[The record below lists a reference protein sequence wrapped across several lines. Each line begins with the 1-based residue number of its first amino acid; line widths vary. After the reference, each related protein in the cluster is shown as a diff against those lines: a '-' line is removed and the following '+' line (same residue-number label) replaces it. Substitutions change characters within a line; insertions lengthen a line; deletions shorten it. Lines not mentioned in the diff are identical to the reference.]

1 MEGAC
6 AGGGPAQTAWR
17 GGAKLVSQ
25 VTPPRAAVCGQQAP
39 CCYMNGSQ
47 CGFGGGEQPMM
58 KGVDKQPQIKM
69 SPQLLVNIYQ
79 WLSGSHVISI
89 FMEFPEY
96 KHPIIHR
103 IICIHVV

>member
-1 MEGAC
+1 
-6 AGGGPAQTAWR
+6 
-17 GGAKLVSQ
+17 
-25 VTPPRAAVCGQQAP
+25 
-39 CCYMNGSQ
+39 
-47 CGFGGGEQPMM
+47 MM